1 MDELAACFA
10 PYGLQGGALT
20 AEVVLVLA
28 CDGVGVAFV
37 LVLGF
42 QEPLV
47 VLLVLHT
54 EFLELAVEGL
64 RPPAELFGYLGDG
77 VGALTCE
84 DFLIILYL
92 RCLLLDDALLFLG
105 FGFEELFLGF
115 GLFQAAVEDFHCVGD
130 GGIVVAGGGYA
141 GGEEFF
147 YLCIYPHGKLGR

>member
-47 VLLVLHT
+47 VLLVLHP
-54 EFLELAVEGL
+54 EFLEFAVEGL
-64 RPPAELFGYLGDG
+64 WSPAKLFGDLGDG
-77 VGALTCE
+77 VGALACE

-92 RCLLLDDALLFLG
+92 WGLLLDDALLFLG

-115 GLFQAAVEDFHCVGD
+115 GLLQAAVEDFHCVSD
-130 GGIVVAGGGYA
+130 GGIVVACGGYA

-147 YLCIYPHGKLGR
+147 NLGINPHCKLGR